1 MKTGETFPSF
11 FNLEKMLKLDISKEK
26 KKHNHSSFEENS
38 IIDDDNENENSS
50 ILEENENQSLK
61 AFKIQIDQE
70 KNVLPLS
77 EEEIRSIK
85 YSLKNNFLFSDL
97 SKQVVEQIVSNLVV
111 LCINAGD
118 NLYKE
123 YDEGYFFFIVKKGKF
138 E

>member
-111 LCINAGD
+111 LCINAAD

-123 YDEGYFFFIVKKGKF
+123 
-138 E
+138 